1 MSRCRAKS
9 DATRWTRDAMTARA
23 GVGAARIKDRARAD
37 AIAEPSSWC
46 ARRECERPEEFD
58 ERPDE

>member
-1 MSRCRAKS
+1 
-9 DATRWTRDAMTARA
+9 MTARA